1 MRLLIAEDEA
11 DLLRAMVA
19 ILSHQGYDISTAAN
33 GLEAVK
39 KAEHETYDCMVFDI
53 MMPKMDGIEA
63 LKKIRETGDLT
74 PVIMLT
80 AKAEIDDRVEG
91 LDAGADDY
99 LTKPFAIKELLA
111 RIRSLTRRNT
121 SFHPSKL
128 TFGTLQLDTEHQE
141 LSAHNSISLS
151 GKETKLMEYLMLN
164 PGKDLSTEN
173 IYSRIW
179 KDQEEAEDI
188 VWVYISFLRQKLKA
202 VGTDIVIEGEKGSS
216 FLLKEK

>member
-33 GLEAVK
+33 GLEAVE

-121 SFHPSKL
+121 SFHPTKL
-128 TFGTLQLDTEHQE
+128 TFGTLQLNTEHQE

-151 GKETKLMEYLMLN
+151 RKEAKLMEYLMLN
-164 PGKDLSTEN
+164 PGKDLSAGN

-179 KDQEEAEDI
+179 KDEEETEDI

-202 VGTDIVIEGEKGSS
+202 VGTDIVIEGEKGGS
-216 FLLKEK
+216 FLLKEQ